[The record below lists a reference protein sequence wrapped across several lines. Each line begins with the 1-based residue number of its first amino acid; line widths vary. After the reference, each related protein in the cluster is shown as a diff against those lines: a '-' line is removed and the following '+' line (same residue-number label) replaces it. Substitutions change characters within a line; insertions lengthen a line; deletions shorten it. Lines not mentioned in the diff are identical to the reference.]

1 MKSANCVRL
10 LLLAAFLVVPSLLG
24 AQEMRL
30 VTGSVTDASNMRTL
44 PGVQVSVKGMT
55 VGTLTDSEGSFSF
68 RVPNDA
74 VTLVFTYL
82 GYRTVEAEISGQMNI
97 QLEEQ
102 AIGLE
107 GIVVTA
113 LGVQREKRSL
123 GYSVQDV
130 SGTDLTEVPE
140 VNLVNSLQGQIAG
153 VQITNAG
160 PTGGSSRIVI
170 RGASSI
176 SGNNQPLFIVD
187 GVPVDNSGIDNAGY
201 GGIDYGNLVQD
212 IDPSNIESISV
223 LKGPNAA
230 ALYGS
235 RAANGAVVITTKSGR
250 TSRGFS
256 FSTSFTAHNPQK
268 LPD

>member
-1 MKSANCVRL
+1 V
-10 LLLAAFLVVPSLLG
+10 AAFLALPSFLG
-24 AQEMRL
+24 AQEMQMVNGR
-30 VTGSVTDASNMRTL
+30 VTDAVNLRAL

-55 VGTLTDSEGSFSF
+55 VGTLTDGEGTFSF
-68 RVPNDA
+68 RVPEGA
-74 VTLVFTYL
+74 TTLVFTYL
-82 GYRTVEAEISGQMNI
+82 GYRTVEAEISGQMAI
-97 QLEEQ
+97 SMEQQ

-130 SGTDLTEVPE
+130 SGPELTKVPE
-140 VNLVNSLQGQIAG
+140 VNLVNALQGQVAG
-153 VQITNAG
+153 VHITTAG

-176 SGNNQPLFIVD
+176 SGSNQPLFIVD
-187 GVPVDNSGIDNAGY
+187 GIPVDNSAPSNGGY
-201 GGIDYGNLVQD
+201 GGIDYGNTVQD

-235 RAANGAVVITTKSGR
+235 RASNGAVVITTKSGR
-250 TSRGFS
+250 T
-256 FSTSFTAHNPQK
+256 
-268 LPD
+268 